1 MMMFSIEG
9 LDQLGNNIVSK
20 SMYTVSLCNVS
31 FSCKINLIKPH
42 VKITR
47 FWLFFLGGGGTTRN
61 SLRQE
66 KYIFFKMMNIF
77 NTNTRSQLF
86 DKLGFSIII
95 INLVLLSSN
104 SLIIYI
110 CRKLLSEVMNGYRN
124 TICFRG
130 EGVGVGKYCE

>member
-9 LDQLGNNIVSK
+9 LDQLCNNIVSK

-47 FWLFFLGGGGTTRN
+47 FWVGFWGGGGGGGGGWKLEILNGKKNT
-61 SLRQE
+61 
-66 KYIFFKMMNIF
+66 YFKMMNIF
-77 NTNTRSQLF
+77 DTNTRSQF
-86 DKLGFSIII
+86 FYKLEFSIII

-104 SLIIYI
+104 GLIIYI
-110 CRKLLSEVMNGYRN
+110 CRKLLY
-124 TICFRG
+124 
-130 EGVGVGKYCE
+130 

>member
-47 FWLFFLGGGGTTRN
+47 FWGFFWGGGDNYNVFTSPLLCRNMFDNQTYLTGTVRATRKN
-61 SLRQE
+61 MPKSFRNMKLQKGERVVRQSGAIMALMYGT
-66 KYIFFKMMNIF
+66 YIYFKTHVQCISK
-77 NTNTRSQLF
+77 RGQ
-86 DKLGFSIII
+86 SI
-95 INLVLLSSN
+95 VLA
-104 SLIIYI
+104 
-110 CRKLLSEVMNGYRN
+110 
-124 TICFRG
+124 
-130 EGVGVGKYCE
+130 

>member
-9 LDQLGNNIVSK
+9 LDQLCNNIVSK

-47 FWLFFLGGGGTTRN
+47 FWVGFFWWWGQLEILNGKKNT
-61 SLRQE
+61 
-66 KYIFFKMMNIF
+66 YFKMMDMF
-77 NTNTRSQLF
+77 DTNTRSPF
-86 DKLGFSIII
+86 FYKLGFSIII

-104 SLIIYI
+104 GLIIYI
-110 CRKLLSEVMNGYRN
+110 CRKLLY
-124 TICFRG
+124 
-130 EGVGVGKYCE
+130 

>member
-1 MMMFSIEG
+1 MFSIEG

-47 FWLFFLGGGGTTRN
+47 FWIIFFGGGGGGGEGVGQLEILNGKKNT
-61 SLRQE
+61 
-66 KYIFFKMMNIF
+66 YFKMMNIF
-77 NTNTRSQLF
+77 DTNTRSQF
-86 DKLGFSIII
+86 FNKLGFSIII

-104 SLIIYI
+104 GLIIYI
-110 CRKLLSEVMNGYRN
+110 CRKLL
-124 TICFRG
+124 C
-130 EGVGVGKYCE
+130 